1 MRILIQVSSIMQNV
15 LSSNRIRFN
24 HCVPVRFSSLVLYAF
39 LKKALVP
46 GNNLEFSS
54 SENPKHL
61 IQVFGSCCV
70 QSWFSLDPLRAGS
83 VYGRHS
89 LL

>member
-1 MRILIQVSSIMQNV
+1 MQNV
-15 LSSNRIRFN
+15 LSSSRIRFS
-24 HCVPVRFSSLVLYAF
+24 HCVPVRFSALALYAF
-39 LKKALVP
+39 FKKALVP

-83 VYGRHS
+83 VCGRHS